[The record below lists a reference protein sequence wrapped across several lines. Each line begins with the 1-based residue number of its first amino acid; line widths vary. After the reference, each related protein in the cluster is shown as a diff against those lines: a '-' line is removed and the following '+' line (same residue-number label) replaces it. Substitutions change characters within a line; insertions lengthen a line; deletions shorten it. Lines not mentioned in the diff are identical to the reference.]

1 VAKPLHVGISR
12 LNRAIVDYSLA
23 RLEFTIAHPDAPEPP
38 LLQRV
43 GGFTES
49 RPLASWA
56 DTMKR
61 VATLGRYVDDMRAAN
76 SSLEGDPIFDRLV
89 RSVRQVGVLA
99 WHMESMHRRTGGGA

>member
-1 VAKPLHVGISR
+1 
-12 LNRAIVDYSLA
+12 VDYSLA
-23 RLEFTIAHPDAPEPP
+23 RLEFTIAYPGAPEPP

-43 GGFTES
+43 GCSAES
-49 RPLASWA
+49 SHSPASWA

-61 VATLGRYVDDMRAAN
+61 VATLGKYVDDMREAN
-76 SSLEGDPIFDRLV
+76 RSLERDPIFDRLV